1 MGRVEGLKGSMFIE
15 VFSTMTFISCSY
27 PKTLL
32 KMTTKDEIVVLTLNE
47 QVNYT

>member
-32 KMTTKDEIVVLTLNE
+32 KMTKDEIVVLTLNE